1 MRIAIFG
8 GSFDPVHTE
17 HIRLVQAAIEELV
30 LDKLFVMP
38 AYAPPHKKGKILS
51 ADEARLEMCRIAFR
65 GVDKVVVSDYE
76 IQNRGTSYTYLTC
89 RHFRESYP
97 TAEIFWIVGTSHLL

>member
-17 HIRLVQAAIEELV
+17 HIRFARKAIEQLN

-38 AYAPPHKKGKILS
+38 AAAPPHKPG
-51 ADEARLEMCRIAFR
+51 
-65 GVDKVVVSDYE
+65 
-76 IQNRGTSYTYLTC
+76 
-89 RHFRESYP
+89 
-97 TAEIFWIVGTSHLL
+97 